1 VRLFVAELR
10 KLVTLPSLRL
20 TAALTVAATALLTAL
35 DLPPSEPIRYTQAG
49 FVVLGV
55 LAATSEHQGGDQFR
69 TTLLAMPRRLPLFA
83 AKVLSLAACCVPLAV
98 LAGAPDEIPFA
109 VVYLTLTALFAAAVG
124 GLVRHA
130 EVAAVLLLTGY
141 FVVGPLL
148 PAGVAAYLPGTA
160 GLDPSRGAGAT
171 AVWTACA
178 LALAAVAFHRRDA

>member
-1 VRLFVAELR
+1 MRPIVAELL

-20 TAALTVAATALLTAL
+20 TAVLTVAAAVLLAAL
-35 DLPPSEPIRYTQAG
+35 DLPPLEPIRYTQAG

-55 LAATSEHQGGDQFR
+55 LSAASEHQGGDQFR
-69 TTLLAMPRRLPLFA
+69 TTLLAMPRRLPLFT
-83 AKVLSLAACCVPLAV
+83 AKVLALAACCVPLAALV
-98 LAGAPDEIPFA
+98 ALPAVRPFA

-130 EVAAVLLLTGY
+130 EAATVLLLAGY
-141 FVVGPLL
+141 YVAGPLL

-160 GLDPSRGAGAT
+160 ALDPSRGAAAT

-178 LALAAVAFHRRDA
+178 LLVAAATFHRRDA